1 MAEKSFLSVPAS
13 AGVALSLVLVLLPF
27 LNVSGQHS
35 SMSARPG
42 TPRLA
47 SAHAILQSGTLS
59 ILSNHSPLARS
70 WPNFVQRKIG
80 ASAAGPRISD
90 GAGIFFN
97 PAIYSSGG
105 VYALSV
111 AVGDFN
117 GDGKADLAVANQ
129 CPLNNCDAGDVTVL
143 LGNGDGTFQAGQSYP
158 TGGYEAFA
166 IAVADVDKDGKT
178 DLIVANGC
186 QSSSQCTN
194 GVVGVLLGN
203 GDGTFQSAQSFSS
216 GGVVASSV
224 AIADLNKDGRA
235 DLVVTNQ
242 CLDSTCASGGVSV
255 LLGNGNGTFQ
265 TAQPYPSGGITA
277 VSVTVGNFNGD
288 KKLDLVVANQCQSSG
303 NCNGNVG
310 VLLGNGNGTFQAAR
324 SYASGGYTAVSVI
337 AGDFD
342 GDGETD
348 LAVANQCQG
357 SSSCNNG
364 SVGVL
369 LGKGDGTFQPAK
381 NYASG
386 GNNTVALA
394 ARDLNG
400 DGRTDLLL
408 ANQCQIAG
416 NCSDGSVSVLMGNGD
431 GTFQPPQNYVSDGVF
446 AQSIET
452 GDWNGDKKPDL
463 VIVNQCQNGSNCS
476 GTVTVLLG
484 NGDGTFQVPPSYG
497 SGGYDADSLAVGD
510 LNGDGKLDLVVTNL
524 CQSSNCSRG
533 NNGSVSVLLGKG
545 DGTFQ
550 PAQAYATG
558 GFGSSSVAIGDFNGD
573 GNLDVVVANQCGAGN
588 CKGGGSVSVLLGNGN
603 GTLQAAKTYSSGAY
617 TALSVAIAD
626 FNKDGNLDLVVA
638 NQCQATNCE
647 NGAVSVLLGNGNGT
661 FQPAQTYASGGYYS
675 NSVVVGDFNGDG
687 NPDLALASQC
697 QDSTCQNGGASV
709 LLGNG
714 DGTFQTAQSYNSL
727 GSVADSL
734 AIADVNGDGKPD
746 LVVSNLCQSQTDCS
760 SGIIRP
766 LFGRGDGK
774 FRGGSPFN
782 TGGSNAYS
790 VVAGDFNGDGNADV
804 VVANSDCTC
813 VLLGNGDGTFQA
825 ALPYFPGGLFI
836 STSDFNAD
844 NKPDVVVASGSL
856 STVTV
861 LLDVAAGYRWV
872 TTTTLTSS
880 PNPSAVDQSVLFT
893 ATIANQIGGSPSGTV
908 TFKSGATTL
917 GQGTVSNGQA
927 TLNYSFT
934 SSGTNPVVAAYSGDS
949 TFLPS
954 SSAPLRQTV
963 TKATTT
969 TALTSSLNPSQVGQA
984 VTFTATVSGQYGGV
998 PTGSVTFKDGSSVLA
1013 QVPLSGGVA
1022 QYQTSTLTKG
1032 KHHILANYGGDTNF
1046 RTSQGSLFQVVE

>member
-1 MAEKSFLSVPAS
+1 MAQKSSSLVPAV
-13 AGVALSLVLVLLPF
+13 AGVVLSLTLAVLPF
-27 LNVSGQHS
+27 LNVSGQHPLIS
-35 SMSARPG
+35 PLYAPPLAGRRTINRSR
-42 TPRLA
+42 TP
-47 SAHAILQSGTLS
+47 LS
-59 ILSNHSPLARS
+59 PKVPSLARS
-70 WPNFVQRKIG
+70 SANFAESKIG
-80 ASAAGPRISD
+80 ANAPGLRTPSAN
-90 GAGIFFN
+90 GIFSN
-97 PAIYSSGG
+97 PETYSSGG
-105 VYALSV
+105 LYALSV

-117 GDGKADLAVANQ
+117 GDGKPDLAVVNQ
-129 CPLNNCDAGDVTVL
+129 CPLNNCDAGDVSVL
-143 LGNGDGTFQAGQSYP
+143 LGNGDGTFQAAQNYS

-166 IAVADVDKDGKT
+166 VAVADVNNDGKA

-186 QSSSQCTN
+186 RSANQCKN

-216 GGVVASSV
+216 GGLVASSV

-242 CLDSTCASGGVSV
+242 CLDGTCASGSVSV
-255 LLGNGNGTFQ
+255 LMGNGNGTFQ
-265 TAQPYPSGGITA
+265 KAQPYPSGGITA
-277 VSVTVGNFNGD
+277 VSVAIGNFNGD

-310 VLLGNGNGTFQAAR
+310 VLLGNGNGTFQPAQ

-337 AGDFD
+337 TGDFD

-357 SSSCNNG
+357 SGNCSSG

-369 LGKGDGTFQPAK
+369 LGKGDGTFQPAQ

-386 GNNTVALA
+386 GKNTVAVA
-394 ARDLNG
+394 ASDLNG

-416 NCSDGSVSVLMGNGD
+416 NCSDGSVSVLIGNGD
-431 GTFQPPQNYVSDGVF
+431 GTFQTSQNYQSDGVF
-446 AQSIET
+446 AQSVDT

-497 SGGYDADSLAVGD
+497 SGGYDADSVAVGD
-510 LNGDGKLDLVVTNL
+510 LNGDGKLDLVVANL
-524 CQSSNCSRG
+524 CQSTNCSGG
-533 NNGSVSVLLGKG
+533 NNGSVSVLLGNG
-545 DGTFQ
+545 DGTFAA
-550 PAQAYATG
+550 AQTYATG
-558 GFGSSSVAIGDFNGD
+558 GFGSSSVAIGDLNGD
-573 GNLDVVVANQCGAGN
+573 GNADVVVANQCSASN
-588 CKGGGSVSVLLGNGN
+588 CKSGGSVSVLLGNGN
-603 GTLQAAKTYSSGAY
+603 GTLQTATTYSSGAY

-638 NQCQATNCE
+638 NQCQDTFCQ
-647 NGAVSVLLGNGNGT
+647 NGAVSVLLGKGNGT
-661 FQPAQTYASGGYYS
+661 FQLAQTYPSGAYYT

-697 QDSTCQNGGASV
+697 QDSTCQNGGVSV

-714 DGTFQTAQSYNSL
+714 NGTFQAAQSYNSL
-727 GSVADSL
+727 GSEADSVV
-734 AIADVNGDGKPD
+734 IADVNGDGKPD
-746 LVVSNLCQSQTDCS
+746 LVVSNLCQSPTNCS
-760 SGIIRP
+760 NGIIRP
-766 LFGRGDGK
+766 LIGRGDGT
-774 FRGGSPFN
+774 FRGGSPYS
-782 TGGSNAYS
+782 TGGSDAYS
-790 VVAGDFNGDGNADV
+790 VVAGDFNGDGNTDV
-804 VVANSDCTC
+804 VVATSDCTC

-825 ALPYFPGGLFI
+825 ALPYFPGGVFI
-836 STSDFNAD
+836 SRSDFNGD
-844 NKPDVVVASGSL
+844 HKPDVVVASGSL

-861 LLDVAAGYRWV
+861 LLNVAAGYRWV

-880 PNPSAVDQSVLFT
+880 PNPSAVNQSVLFT
-893 ATIANQIGGSPSGTV
+893 ATITNQIGGSPTGTV

-927 TLNYSFT
+927 TLNYSFPAT
-934 SSGTNPVVAAYSGDS
+934 GTNPIVATYSGDS

-963 TKATTT
+963 TKASTT
-969 TALTSSLNPSQVGQA
+969 TALTSSLNPSQLGQN
-984 VTFTATVSGQYGGV
+984 VQFTATVAGQYGGV
-998 PTGSVTFKDGSSVLA
+998 PTGTVTFKEGSTVLA
-1013 QVPLSGGVA
+1013 QVPLSGAVA
-1022 QYQTSTLTKG
+1022 QYQTSSLTKG
-1032 KHHILANYGGDTNF
+1032 KHHILANYGGDANF
-1046 RTSQGSLFQVVE
+1046 RISQGSLFQVVQ